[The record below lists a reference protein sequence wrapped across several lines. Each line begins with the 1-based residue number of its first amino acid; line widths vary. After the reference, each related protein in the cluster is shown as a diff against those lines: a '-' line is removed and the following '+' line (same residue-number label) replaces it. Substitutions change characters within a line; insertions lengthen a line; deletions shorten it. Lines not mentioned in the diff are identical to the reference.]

1 MAKANSSDLITTLE
15 PYFTKQAP
23 FQIPAK
29 WRENLVNWI
38 PWINLVIGILMLPAV
53 LVIFGFASFVSVVA
67 TSVGITQG
75 PLVLIS
81 GLFLI
86 GSIAILFITFPG
98 LKARKLS
105 AWKLVFWADIV
116 YFVYGILNSIGSGM
130 FFNIVMQLL
139 STAIGLYVLFQ
150 IKSYYK

>member
-1 MAKANSSDLITTLE
+1 MTKAKSSDLIALLE

-29 WRENLVNWI
+29 WREIIVDWI
-38 PWINLVIGILMLPAV
+38 PWVNLVIGVLLLPAV
-53 LVIFGFASFVSVVA
+53 IVALGLAGFVSVIA
-67 TSVGITQG
+67 TSVGIASG

-81 GLFLI
+81 GLFLLA
-86 GSIAILFITFPG
+86 SIVILFITFPG

-116 YFVYGILNSIGSGM
+116 FFIYGVLYAIGSGAL
-130 FFNIVMQLL
+130 FGVATQAL
-139 STAIGLYVLFQ
+139 STLIGLYVLFQ
-150 IKSYYK
+150 IKNYYK

>member
-1 MAKANSSDLITTLE
+1 MAKANSGDLITMLE

-29 WRENLVNWI
+29 WRENLVEWI
-38 PWINLVIGILMLPAV
+38 PWINLIVGILLLPAV
-53 LVIFGFASFVSVVA
+53 LVTLGLAGFVSVVA
-67 TSVGITQG
+67 VSAGVTEG

-81 GLFLI
+81 GLFLVV
-86 GSIAILFITFPG
+86 SIALLFITFPG

-116 YFVYGILNSIGSGM
+116 FFVYGVFNSLGTGM
-130 FFNIVMQLL
+130 IFNVLMQAL
-139 STAIGLYVLFQ
+139 STIIGLYVLFQ